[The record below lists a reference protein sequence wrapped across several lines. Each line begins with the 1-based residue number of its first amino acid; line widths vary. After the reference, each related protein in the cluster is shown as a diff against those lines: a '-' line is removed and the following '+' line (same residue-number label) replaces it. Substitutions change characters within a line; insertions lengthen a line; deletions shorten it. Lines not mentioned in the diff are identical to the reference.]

1 MLQMEQWKSAETAF
15 REVIDELPNH
25 TAAQLGLAKSILAQG
40 RIKEA
45 KQLLDNFPASMEYAA
60 AETIRPLA
68 NAFSK
73 LDNGRGYTDDPLS
86 AAYQRSLMLFKR
98 GNIPATMD
106 GLLDVLREDKY
117 YRQGE
122 ARKVLL
128 GIFELLGDQNP
139 LTRQYQQELAS
150 VLF

>member
-1 MLQMEQWKSAETAF
+1 
-15 REVIDELPNH
+15 
-25 TAAQLGLAKSILAQG
+25 
-40 RIKEA
+40 
-45 KQLLDNFPASMEYAA
+45 MEYAA

>member
-1 MLQMEQWKSAETAF
+1 
-15 REVIDELPNH
+15 
-25 TAAQLGLAKSILAQG
+25 
-40 RIKEA
+40 
-45 KQLLDNFPASMEYAA
+45 
-60 AETIRPLA
+60 
-68 NAFSK
+68 
-73 LDNGRGYTDDPLS
+73 
-86 AAYQRSLMLFKR
+86 
-98 GNIPATMD
+98 MD